1 MTIREEQRD
10 LFSVPQGYYLAHCI
24 SADYALGAGIA
35 KQFRDIYN
43 MRTRLKKDYPLATGL
58 PENMFVGQALPVA
71 NVYNLVTKTKAFQ
84 KPTYESV
91 RAALED
97 MRDDMLE
104 NYKSAK
110 GYSDAEIK
118 FFAPSEAPLFKINF
132 SRINRCLGSF
142 SVLFAMIGTS

>member
-1 MTIREEQRD
+1 MIIREEQRD

-104 NYKSAK
+104 NHIDKLAMPRIAS
-110 GYSDAEIK
+110 GLDRLDWTRVREIIEEV
-118 FFAPSEAPLFKINF
+118 FEDTDIKILVC
-132 SRINRCLGSF
+132 IL
-142 SVLFAMIGTS
+142 

>member
-91 RAALED
+91 RATLED

-104 NYKSAK
+104 NHIDKLAMPRIASGLDRLDWLQVK
-110 GYSDAEIK
+110 EIIEEV
-118 FFAPSEAPLFKINF
+118 FEDTDIEILI
-132 SRINRCLGSF
+132 C
-142 SVLFAMIGTS
+142 VL